1 MDIHRL
7 WKERIKETEAKK
19 KMRKDK
25 IKVYSEAGLI
35 NRNIQWSRAS

>member
-7 WKERIKETEAKK
+7 WKERIKETDAK